1 MNTLVI
7 CRKRGWKR
15 RSRSNNAS
23 AFLSFFAIS
32 IASLLIICSISTA
45 YFSVPVWAAN
55 PIQCLVWELIT
66 TLTVASG
73 SAPVSAAVN
82 QAGMASP
89 LGTYTVAELA
99 AGDVSV
105 AQCDAAIQALT
116 SSSNAASQAAGGIAQ
131 SFATTAADAAQA
143 AEALSAA
150 GVEGVQAAEGAMS
163 AGENLANCAAASV
176 GAGSI
181 VGMLGM
187 EFTGAAA
194 LGAGAVAVV
203 AGVGLGVLG
212 HNIVSHFAKNIKT
225 GLELETQ
232 QNILNKIPDGAN
244 VAYVG
249 LKGTPYDGCNYY
261 YTTGENNIC
270 AVGSPQSEASIYVVQ
285 PNTNS
290 TIPKHIKP
298 SGSEENYSSSSTISG
313 TNFRRYG
320 NGSFNFGQ
328 NGAYYGGF
336 RWFSNI
342 EDLNNHYRNI
352 YNNNNTLENQN
363 QSPDLVN
370 PNGNYTYN
378 PVTNNYNYNYTTN
391 PTYNTN
397 NQTLQPIYNTD
408 YQQFINNTNYNTTNN
423 IDNSQTFQ
431 DFISNYL
438 TEYTAPAPDTDPD
451 IPEQPIKPTV
461 TPNTSEQIEQNKEM
475 MLPVDL
481 KDYFPFCIPF
491 DIYTLMTHFEDIDR
505 EAPEIDIDL
514 DLGAAGEY
522 TINVDLSDYDDAA
535 SLLRALELIA
545 FIIGLMIAAR
555 KLIGD

>member
-15 RSRSNNAS
+15 RSRSNKAS

-32 IASLLIICSISTA
+32 FVSLLIICSISTA
-45 YFSVPVWAAN
+45 YFSVPVYATGGW
-55 PIQCLVWELIT
+55 QYTLTVWELILSL
-66 TLTVASG
+66 LTGSG
-73 SAPVSAAVN
+73 SAPVSAAAN

-99 AGDVSV
+99 AGEVSA

-116 SSSNAASQAAGGIAQ
+116 SSTNAASQAAGGIAQ

-187 EFTGAAA
+187 QFTGAAA

-203 AGVGLGVLG
+203 AGVGLGILG
-212 HNIVSHFAKNIKT
+212 YNIVSHFADAIKYGQKINTNADVFRYAANWNASQVGYANEGDRVSYYFFTDNYIGLNENGSYGVWKYKT
-225 GLELETQ
+225 GDDGYLHSGYVKNGAWNNNGRRPMEVYNGISGKLNGVNYY
-232 QNILNKIPDGAN
+232 NIPSGMTRYEYLQSLRNGTSDVPTDNKI
-244 VAYVG
+244 
-249 LKGTPYDGCNYY
+249 
-261 YTTGENNIC
+261 
-270 AVGSPQSEASIYVVQ
+270 
-285 PNTNS
+285 
-290 TIPKHIKP
+290 
-298 SGSEENYSSSSTISG
+298 
-313 TNFRRYG
+313 
-320 NGSFNFGQ
+320 
-328 NGAYYGGF
+328 
-336 RWFSNI
+336 
-342 EDLNNHYRNI
+342 
-352 YNNNNTLENQN
+352 
-363 QSPDLVN
+363 SPDIVN
-370 PNGNYTYN
+370 PNGNYSYN
-378 PVTNNYNYNYTTN
+378 PTTNNYNYNYENN
-391 PTYNTN
+391 PTYNTTDY
-397 NQTLQPIYNTD
+397 TLQPIYNTD
-408 YQQFINNTNYNTTNN
+408 YEQFINNTNYNTTNN

-451 IPEQPIKPTV
+451 IPEQPVKPTV

-505 EAPEIDIDL
+505 EAPQIDIDL

-545 FIIGLMIAAR
+545 FIIGLMVAAR